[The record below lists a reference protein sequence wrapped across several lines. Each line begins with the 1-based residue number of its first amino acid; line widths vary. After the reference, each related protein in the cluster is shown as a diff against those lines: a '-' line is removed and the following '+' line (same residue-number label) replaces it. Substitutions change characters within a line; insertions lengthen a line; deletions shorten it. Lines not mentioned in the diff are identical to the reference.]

1 MNDIRA
7 KLTMSFTLPQE
18 RARLSYSQGN
28 LGSFQL
34 RPEPVPPR
42 TLQGAIPPPYPFQSS
57 ELPHP
62 HPHPEGING
71 LSQANT
77 SSPVPRDNSLP
88 ISRAQDAY
96 ILQLQDAAA
105 AHSLAPPPPPQ
116 PQSVSPHQNGRS
128 PHQNG
133 NPPQIPDPQTTS
145 NPPTQSPPL
154 EIAQMT
160 RPPEG
165 TFSTFEALL
174 AAANQHAF
182 AHGYAF
188 VIGRS
193 KKKNKLGLKKV
204 LLSCDKGGTSHHKM
218 LPLDSE
224 LRKRK
229 TTTRKTGC
237 EFGVY
242 AIESQQEWTL
252 KYRPDPACA
261 LHNHGPSKSVT
272 EHPAARKLN
281 PSAIAAVKA
290 MKDAGVS
297 AQDTLKE
304 IQREQPGTLLIAR
317 DVYNARAALRREPE
331 RPIDPALT
339 PGVPGPQIYRRATMT
354 PEERLRDDLRLEVT
368 KAREELD
375 RVKEECNKKIQELQ
389 NQLAE
394 KDKQIEKFEMFID
407 ICNQRV
413 MVQRE
418 RLTDTEPV
426 TGAGGA

>member
-1 MNDIRA
+1 
-7 KLTMSFTLPQE
+7 MSFLPPQE
-18 RARLSYSQGN
+18 RARQSYSQAN
-28 LGSFQL
+28 PLQSFQL
-34 RPEPVPPR
+34 QPGPPR
-42 TLQGAIPPPYPFQSS
+42 SLQAPIPSPYAFQPS
-57 ELPHP
+57 EIPHP
-62 HPHPEGING
+62 HTHPESING
-71 LSQANT
+71 LQQGNN
-77 SSPVPRDNSLP
+77 SSPIPRDNNNIPLNRP
-88 ISRAQDAY
+88 QDAY
-96 ILQLQDAAA
+96 ILQLQDPT
-105 AHSLAPPPPPQ
+105 HSLGPPQ
-116 PQSVSPHQNGRS
+116 TQQPQNVSQ

-133 NPPQIPDPQTTS
+133 NPPQNQDQQGAANTATQT
-145 NPPTQSPPL
+145 PPL

-165 TFSTFEALL
+165 TFATFEALL
-174 AAANQHAF
+174 ASANQHAF

-229 TTTRKTGC
+229 TTSRKTGC

-242 AIESQQEWTL
+242 AIESQQEWSL
-252 KYRPDPACA
+252 KYRPDANCA
-261 LHNHGPSKSVT
+261 VHNHGPSKSVT

-281 PSAIAAVKA
+281 PTAIAAVKA

-331 RPIDPALT
+331 RVIDPAIT
-339 PGVPGPQIYRRATMT
+339 PGNGQPQIYRRATMT
-354 PEERLRDDLRLEVT
+354 PEERLRDDLRMEVT
-368 KAREELD
+368 KAKEEVD
-375 RVKEECNKKIQELQ
+375 RVKAECNKEIQKLRD
-389 NQLAE
+389 QLLE

-413 MVQRE
+413 MFQRE
-418 RLTDTEPV
+418 KLTDTEPGS
-426 TGAGGA
+426 GAGGA